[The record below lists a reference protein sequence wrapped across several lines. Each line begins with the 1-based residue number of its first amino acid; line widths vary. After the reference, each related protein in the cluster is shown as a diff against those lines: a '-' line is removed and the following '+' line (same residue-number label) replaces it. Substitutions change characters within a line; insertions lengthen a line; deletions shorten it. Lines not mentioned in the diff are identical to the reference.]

1 MLTPLDISNKEFR
14 KGMRGYDTEEVDEFL
29 NEVIRDFET
38 LYKENL
44 DLKDKMQKQEENI
57 NQYKEIEQALQ
68 NTLVLA
74 QKIADEVKQNA
85 QKEAELQ
92 IWEARKKGEQIIA
105 KAEAE
110 ITDSIRKIEKLRGLE
125 QQMFVKIR
133 SFLMTQIDL
142 VDNYD
147 LEEDVL
153 GKIQKEVEKEIN
165 NIAQQA
171 PAELAEALDTA
182 ETAETAGLAGNEEK
196 VLTEEFDKIASI
208 EDTITEDTII
218 EALEDENSKSEAK
231 RAKLKV
237 AK

>member
-1 MLTPLDISNKEFR
+1 MLTPLDIHNKEFR
-14 KGMRGYDTEEVDEFL
+14 KSMRGYSIDEVDEFL
-29 NEVIRDFET
+29 DEIIRDFES

-74 QKIADEVKQNA
+74 EKIADEVKHNA

-105 KAEAE
+105 KAEDE
-110 ITDSIRKIEKLRGLE
+110 ITDCIRKVEKLRGLE

-142 VDNYD
+142 VDTYD
-147 LEEDVL
+147 IEEDVQR
-153 GKIQKEVEKEIN
+153 KIQEEVEKEFKN
-165 NIAQQA
+165 RAEQA
-171 PAELAEALDTA
+171 PAELALNGENDENGGFVLA
-182 ETAETAGLAGNEEK
+182 EGADN
-196 VLTEEFDKIASI
+196 IAA
-208 EDTITEDTII
+208 TEDTII
-218 EALEDENSKSEAK
+218 EAQKSEVKKSDAK
-231 RAKLKV
+231 PAKQKQ

>member
-1 MLTPLDISNKEFR
+1 MLTPLDIHNKEFR
-14 KGMRGYDTEEVDEFL
+14 KNMRGYSIDEVDEFL
-29 NEVIRDFET
+29 DEVIRDFES

-105 KAEAE
+105 KAEDE
-110 ITDSIRKIEKLRGLE
+110 ITDCIRKVEKLRGLE

-147 LEEDVL
+147 LEEDVQR
-153 GKIQKEVEKEIN
+153 KIQEEVEKEFKN
-165 NIAQQA
+165 RAEQA
-171 PAELAEALDTA
+171 PAELAQNGENDQNDGIILA
-182 ETAETAGLAGNEEK
+182 EDADN
-196 VLTEEFDKIASI
+196 IAA
-208 EDTITEDTII
+208 TEDTII
-218 EALEDENSKSEAK
+218 EAKKSEVKKSDAK
-231 RAKLKV
+231 PAKQKQ